1 MKKTLMYY
9 VTIILTMIMIIVST
23 YSYAAEITT
32 DSLKV
37 FFEEFVKG
45 TEMEGKIEV
54 TDKEII
60 ITNDTVAEKLQY
72 DLTEK
77 PTFSVDMVF
86 KNGMNFEQCADES
99 SKVTL
104 GLFGFCAV
112 AGINGADPNDA
123 MLYFYFSVLEKLQ
136 EQKTETITEENFV
149 DVTDYVQKSYSIDS
163 EIVDELFT
171 LSIGKAN
178 LVGEDYIVETK
189 LVVNEDKD
197 FSVLSEKT
205 DNIGNTISNSTVG
218 DLIITVDPVVT
229 PTATAAPVATPT
241 PIVTISPVVNENT
254 NNTVDEKED
263 NEATTIVA
271 TQTPSTA
278 NISKMPNAGFTINV
292 INIIKVV
299 LGLSIAGL
307 IVYSVYNKRYNVK

>member
-1 MKKTLMYY
+1 MKKKVMYY

-32 DSLKV
+32 DSLKS
-37 FFEEFVKG
+37 FFKEFVNG

-60 ITNDTVAEKLQY
+60 ITNDTVAEELQY

-86 KNGMNFEQCADES
+86 KNGMNFEQCAEES

-112 AGINGADPNDA
+112 AGIKGADPNDA
-123 MLYFYFSVLEKLQ
+123 MLYFYFSVLENLQ
-136 EQKTETITEENFV
+136 TNGEEAITEENFI
-149 DVTDYVQKSYSIDS
+149 DVADYVQKTYKEDNK
-163 EIVDELFT
+163 IVDELFT
-171 LSIGKAN
+171 LSIGKAS

-189 LVVNEDKD
+189 LVVNSDKD
-197 FSVLSEKT
+197 FRVLSEKA
-205 DNIGNTISNSTVG
+205 DDAENTISNTIVG

-229 PTATAAPVATPT
+229 PTVTVTPT
-241 PIVTISPVVNENT
+241 TDETKDDKVSAEETTKNE
-254 NNTVDEKED
+254 EKNVID
-263 NEATTIVA
+263 SI
-271 TQTPSTA
+271 QTPSTA
-278 NISKMPNAGFTINV
+278 NISKMPNAGFELSILTILK
-292 INIIKVV
+292 IV
-299 LGLSIAGL
+299 LGLSLASTI
-307 IVYSVYNKRYNVK
+307 IYTIYNKRYSSK